1 MITMTEWEED
11 LGEVVREGE
20 AKNAKAHNLK
30 ELFKR
35 ADLDG
40 CESQTACGCFAGLNL
55 LGHTAC
61 LERRRQ

>member
-1 MITMTEWEED
+1 M
-11 LGEVVREGE
+11 GEVVREGE

-40 CESQTACGCFAGLNL
+40 CEITDRL
-55 LGHTAC
+55 
-61 LERRRQ
+61 